1 MNLSQTATKIFA
13 LVFLLFSFSSLTNAQ
28 SIYELQAGTKIRV
41 QMDNEINSQVSSVND
56 TFTTVVTEPVIVRDA
71 VVLPAG
77 VIIEGRVTKVNR
89 AATGGKKGEMEVK
102 FETLRFADGE
112 KRDIEGVL
120 VNDLE
125 AKSSSKI
132 GILSV
137 IGGTAFGALI
147 GAISKVDNGALI
159 GAGVGAGIG
168 TSVALLQKGNDVR
181 IKSDEKF
188 EIKLTKNVTL
198 PVEDF

>member
-13 LVFLLFSFSSLTNAQ
+13 SVFLLFSFSVLTNAQ
-28 SIYELQAGTKIRV
+28 SIYELQAGTKISVR
-41 QMDNEINSQVSSVND
+41 MDNEINSEVSSVND
-56 TFTTVVTEPVIVRDA
+56 TFTTVVTEPVIVRDV

-77 VIIEGRVTKVNR
+77 TVIEGRVTKVNR

-120 VNDLE
+120 VNILE

-137 IGGTAFGALI
+137 IGGTAFGTLI
-147 GAISKVDNGALI
+147 GAVSKADNGALI

-168 TSVALLQKGNDVR
+168 TSVALLQKGKDVR

>member
-1 MNLSQTATKIFA
+1 MNLSQTATKIFV
-13 LVFLLFSFSSLTNAQ
+13 LVSLLFSFSILTNAQ
-28 SIYELQAGTKIRV
+28 SIYELETGTKISVR
-41 QMDNEINSQVSSVND
+41 MDNEINSQVSSVND
-56 TFTTVVTEPVIVRDA
+56 TFTTVVTEPIIVRNA

-77 VIIEGRVTKVNR
+77 VIIEGRITKVNR
-89 AATGGKKGEMEVK
+89 ADTGGKKGEMEVK

-112 KRDIEGVL
+112 KRNIEGVL

-147 GAISKVDNGALI
+147 GAVSKADNGALI
-159 GAGVGAGIG
+159 GAGVGAGVG
-168 TSVALLQKGNDVR
+168 TSVALLQKGKDVR

-188 EIKLTKNVTL
+188 VIKLTKNVTL

>member
-13 LVFLLFSFSSLTNAQ
+13 SVFLLFSFSALTNAQ
-28 SIYELQAGTKIRV
+28 SIYELEAGTKIRV
-41 QMDNEINSQVSSVND
+41 QMDNEINSQVSSAGD

-77 VIIEGRVTKVNR
+77 VVIEGRVTKVNR
-89 AATGGKKGEMEVK
+89 AAAGGKKGEMEIK

-112 KRDIEGVL
+112 KRAIEGIL

-147 GAISKVDNGALI
+147 GAVSKADNGALI

-168 TSVALLQKGNDVR
+168 TSVALLQKGKDVR

>member
-13 LVFLLFSFSSLTNAQ
+13 SVFLLFSFSVLTNAQ
-28 SIYELQAGTKIRV
+28 SIYELQAGTKISVR
-41 QMDNEINSQVSSVND
+41 MDNEINSQVSSVND
-56 TFTTVVTEPVIVRDA
+56 TFTTVVTEPVIVRDV

-77 VIIEGRVTKVNR
+77 TIIEGRVTKVNR
-89 AATGGKKGEMEVK
+89 ADTGGKKGEMEVK
-102 FETLRFADGE
+102 FEKLRFADGE

-120 VNDLE
+120 VNVLE
-125 AKSSSKI
+125 ARSSSKI

-147 GAISKVDNGALI
+147 GAVSKADNGALI

-168 TSVALLQKGNDVR
+168 TSVALLQKGKDVR